1 VGTGER
7 GVHMGLLGTA
17 RLAFLLFWSAYV
29 GGALVAL
36 FGSAFQPLR
45 RRAREFGLAFAAVL
59 SVHLGLV
66 AWLCLIG
73 AVPSTKTFVLFGTAA
88 VWVYLLALFSI
99 NGLQHRLGPMG
110 WWVLRAIGMNFVAYA
125 FAKDFFRN
133 GLAGGIA
140 NVVLYWPFA
149 ALAVIGPGLRLAAA
163 AQRVGREYTKVAR
176 Q

>member
-1 VGTGER
+1 
-7 GVHMGLLGTA
+7 
-17 RLAFLLFWSAYV
+17 
-29 GGALVAL
+29 
-36 FGSAFQPLR
+36 
-45 RRAREFGLAFAAVL
+45 VL

-73 AVPSTKTFVLFGTAA
+73 AAPSTKTFVLFGTAA

-99 NGLQHRLGPMG
+99 NGLQHGLGTTG
-110 WWVLRAIGMNFVAYA
+110 WWVLRAVGMNFVAYA

-163 AQRVGREYTKVAR
+163 VQRDWREWKGMSQHTG
-176 Q
+176 